1 MTPLPILG
9 IDLGTTYSCVAQLDD
24 LKPVAIMNGDGDYTT
39 PSVVYFEDDGNVV
52 VGKHAKNELGRDPD
66 SVIQHIKR
74 EMGKDDFYI
83 DVNGRDYYPPQ
94 ISSMILE
101 SLVTESLDSLG
112 LDVPD
117 EGILADVVITVP
129 AYFGGAERS
138 ATKVAG
144 ELARLNVLSIINE
157 PTAAAV
163 AHGLTG
169 GTDKKTVLVY
179 DLGGGTFD
187 VTVVEASSEQI
198 RAIATGGDRELGGAD
213 WDRKLKSWVLD
224 KFVEEHPE
232 SDPHSDAEA
241 LGELDI
247 KVEDAKQALTR
258 SQKYNVNFTANTDR
272 GSYEITRDAFEELTS
287 DLVERTLHFTEL
299 VLDAAKDKGVNQ
311 LDEVIMVGGMSRMP
325 VLARKLQERL
335 AQRYGTTPV
344 PRVTDPD
351 QIVAKGAA
359 LFAANAVAA
368 TIDFDPNATEEEKRQ
383 ARAKGGYLP
392 GAAEAPAVPKVVNIT
407 SRGYGVKV
415 VKDENDS
422 VGFISW
428 LIVPNDELPAAP
440 EEEYFTVSTNQTE
453 VKLAIYESATN
464 MLNDDISVNT
474 FLIDGVLKGLPPGQP
489 PRQPIQVMFRLGD
502 EGILEIIATAKSGE
516 RLKFEFTLPG
526 QIPDEELRKPMPDIM
541 RR

>member
-1 MTPLPILG
+1 M
-9 IDLGTTYSCVAQLDD
+9 
-24 LKPVAIMNGDGDYTT
+24 
-39 PSVVYFEDDGNVV
+39 
-52 VGKHAKNELGRDPD
+52 
-66 SVIQHIKR
+66 
-74 EMGKDDFYI
+74 
-83 DVNGRDYYPPQ
+83 
-94 ISSMILE
+94 
-101 SLVTESLDSLG
+101 
-112 LDVPD
+112 
-117 EGILADVVITVP
+117 
-129 AYFGGAERS
+129 
-138 ATKVAG
+138 
-144 ELARLNVLSIINE
+144 
-157 PTAAAV
+157 
-163 AHGLTG
+163 
-169 GTDKKTVLVY
+169 
-179 DLGGGTFD
+179 
-187 VTVVEASSEQI
+187 
-198 RAIATGGDRELGGAD
+198 
-213 WDRKLKSWVLD
+213 
-224 KFVEEHPE
+224 
-232 SDPHSDAEA
+232 
-241 LGELDI
+241 
-247 KVEDAKQALTR
+247 
-258 SQKYNVNFTANTDR
+258 
-272 GSYEITRDAFEELTS
+272 
-287 DLVERTLHFTEL
+287 
-299 VLDAAKDKGVNQ
+299 
-311 LDEVIMVGGMSRMP
+311 
-325 VLARKLQERL
+325 
-335 AQRYGTTPV
+335 
-344 PRVTDPD
+344 
-351 QIVAKGAA
+351 
-359 LFAANAVAA
+359 FAANAVAA